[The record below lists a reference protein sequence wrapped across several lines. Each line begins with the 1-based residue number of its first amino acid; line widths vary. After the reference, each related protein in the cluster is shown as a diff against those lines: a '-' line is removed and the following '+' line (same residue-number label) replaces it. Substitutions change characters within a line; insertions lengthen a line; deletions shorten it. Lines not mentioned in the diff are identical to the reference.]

1 MMPTVTVKTAR
12 GVINDLR
19 DIEIVAIDG
28 IPFAQFCGN
37 DQTLEARVRILEIV
51 VSDFHDQLNKKES
64 SWLTQES
71 SSVDQT
77 LPGKQTFLPTSSD
90 LETSVVKDEPS
101 TMQKTLTPVIGP
113 E

>member
-1 MMPTVTVKTAR
+1 MPTVTIKTAR

-51 VSDFHDQLNKKES
+51 VSELHDQLNKKES

-77 LPGKQTFLPTSSD
+77 LHGKQTSLPTSSD
-90 LETSVVKDEPS
+90 LETLGVNVEQSI
-101 TMQKTLTPVIGP
+101 MLRTL
-113 E
+113 